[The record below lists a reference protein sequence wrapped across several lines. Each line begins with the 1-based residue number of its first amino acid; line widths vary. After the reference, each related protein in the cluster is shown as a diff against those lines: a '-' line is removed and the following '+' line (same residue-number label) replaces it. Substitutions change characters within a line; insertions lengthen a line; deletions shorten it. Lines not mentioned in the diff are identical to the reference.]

1 MTLKARITEDMKNA
15 MRAKES
21 TRLSTIRLLLA
32 AMKQREVDERIE
44 LTDTDVVAIID
55 KMIKQRRESIAAFD
69 AGGRPEL
76 AAAERAEIELLQT
89 YMPQPLPDA
98 EIDALIAT
106 AVAGAGAGG
115 MAAMGK
121 VMAALKPQL
130 AGRADMTLVSA
141 KVKAR
146 LAG

>member
-15 MRAKES
+15 MRAKET
-21 TRLSTIRLLLA
+21 TRLSTIRMLLA

-44 LTDTDVVAIID
+44 LADGDVVTIID
-55 KMIKQRRESIAAFD
+55 KMIKQRRESIAAFES
-69 AGGRPEL
+69 GGRPEL
-76 AAAERAEIELLQT
+76 AAAERAEIELLQA
-89 YMPQPLPDA
+89 YMPQQLPEA
-98 EIDALIAT
+98 EIDALIT
-106 AVAGAGAGG
+106 AALAGAGASG

-121 VMAALKPQL
+121 VMATLKPQL
-130 AGRADMTLVSA
+130 AGRADMTQVSA